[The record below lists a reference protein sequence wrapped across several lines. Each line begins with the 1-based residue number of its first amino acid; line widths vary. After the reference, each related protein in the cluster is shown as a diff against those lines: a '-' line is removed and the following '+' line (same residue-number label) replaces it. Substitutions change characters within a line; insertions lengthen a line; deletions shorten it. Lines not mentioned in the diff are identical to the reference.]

1 MNYYTTVEYFDEAT
15 GEPVS
20 REEVQQFY
28 NVIKTVTNN
37 VKYTA
42 EATTIKK
49 SAIVRR
55 SAQIKIEFPDYRKGT
70 D

>member
-1 MNYYTTVEYFDEAT
+1 MNYYTTIEYFDEET
-15 GEPVS
+15 GETVS